1 MSAAGQCEWHLRW
14 PIGAGL
20 SATRAAGKMAEAA
33 AASVYEQ
40 LKELRCPLLDGVFLP
55 EPGAAL
61 GLLCAPSAQR
71 LELLAWLCARAN
83 PPLQEQFATLTESQM
98 EEKTQEMAKLGSDL
112 LLCRS
117 DELDLIEGEASAE
130 RQLRFMEQLL
140 DVIRYLDAIT
150 GTDTGDST
158 TSSREE
164 SLRGA
169 ARKNEEFLR
178 EVFSSPSLPALLAPT
193 LPPCTADIKPLL
205 LEELAPHMRSRLS
218 GRSSGKTLAELSRT
232 LEEANA
238 ALERLS
244 AESSSLQGDTEPL
257 APGTA
262 LQTLALAACDSHQLM
277 AAFRQVYETE
287 LREHCVRGP
296 APRLS
301 PCGPLAQHLHQ
312 ALTLCT
318 QELRA
323 LAQLSDTSEQV
334 VQTVE
339 RRRGEQG
346 TSPPVTLRKLPQSR
360 QRTQAS
366 GRGLGAA
373 AELM

>member
-1 MSAAGQCEWHLRW
+1 MTAAGQCEWQLRW

-20 SATRAAGKMAEAA
+20 SATRAAGKMAALA

-40 LKELRCPLLDGVFLP
+40 LKELRCPLLDGVFLA

-83 PPLQEQFATLTESQM
+83 PPLRERFATLTDSQT

-117 DELDLIEGEASAE
+117 EELDLIKGEASAE

-150 GTDTGDST
+150 GTDSGDST
-158 TSSREE
+158 TSREE

-169 ARKNEEFLR
+169 ARRNEEFLR
-178 EVFSSPSLPALLAPT
+178 EVFSSPSLPALLAPS

-205 LEELAPHMRSRLS
+205 LEEPAPHTRSRLS

-238 ALERLS
+238 TLERLS
-244 AESSSLQGDTEPL
+244 AEGSSLRGGAEPL
-257 APGTA
+257 DPGLA

-277 AAFRQVYETE
+277 GAFGQVYETE
-287 LREHCVRGP
+287 LREHCGRGP
-296 APRLS
+296 APQLS
-301 PCGPLAQHLHQ
+301 PCGPLAQQLHQ

-318 QELRA
+318 QGLQA

-334 VQTVE
+334 VQTAE
-339 RRRGEQG
+339 RRHGDEG
-346 TSPPVTLRKLPQSR
+346 TGPPATLPAKMEELRR
-360 QRTQAS
+360 RYQA
-366 GRGLGAA
+366 RLAA
-373 AELM
+373 AGGLPG

>member
-1 MSAAGQCEWHLRW
+1 
-14 PIGAGL
+14 
-20 SATRAAGKMAEAA
+20 
-33 AASVYEQ
+33 
-40 LKELRCPLLDGVFLP
+40 
-55 EPGAAL
+55 
-61 GLLCAPSAQR
+61 
-71 LELLAWLCARAN
+71 
-83 PPLQEQFATLTESQM
+83 M

-218 GRSSGKTLAELSRT
+218 GRSSGKTLAELSST

-244 AESSSLQGDTEPL
+244 AEVCLLGGSRDFWGNRTSGNRVRSLCTLELLPAGGHG
-257 APGTA
+257 APGPWHCPADPGAGSLRLTPADGGLQASVRDRAAGTLRPWPRPTA
-262 LQTLALAACDSHQLM
+262 QPLWSP
-277 AAFRQVYETE
+277 
-287 LREHCVRGP
+287 GP
-296 APRLS
+296 APA
-301 PCGPLAQHLHQ
+301 PGPHPLHPG
-312 ALTLCT
+312 AAGAGPA
-318 QELRA
+318 ERHLRA
-323 LAQLSDTSEQV
+323 GGADGGAETRRARHQPPSDTACEDGGAASALPGPPGRCRWAAGV
-334 VQTVE
+334 TPGLGWG
-339 RRRGEQG
+339 RGEG
-346 TSPPVTLRKLPQSR
+346 WGAPGPPSHK
-360 QRTQAS
+360 
-366 GRGLGAA
+366 GAA
-373 AELM
+373 VPLFLG

>member
-1 MSAAGQCEWHLRW
+1 MTAAGQCEWQLRW

-20 SATRAAGKMAEAA
+20 SATRAAGKMAALA

-40 LKELRCPLLDGVFLP
+40 LKELRCPLLDGVFLA

-71 LELLAWLCARAN
+71 LELLAWLCARYRTPPRPPSAPSWAGHVSLAPAVTLSPPGPQSD
-83 PPLQEQFATLTESQM
+83 PPLRERFATLTDSQT

-117 DELDLIEGEASAE
+117 DELDLIKGEASAE

-150 GTDTGDST
+150 GTDSGDST

-169 ARKNEEFLR
+169 ARRNEEFLR
-178 EVFSSPSLPALLAPT
+178 EVFSSPSLPALLAPS

-205 LEELAPHMRSRLS
+205 LEEPAPHTRSRLS

-238 ALERLS
+238 TLERLS
-244 AESSSLQGDTEPL
+244 AEGLQ
-257 APGTA
+257 
-262 LQTLALAACDSHQLM
+262 
-277 AAFRQVYETE
+277 
-287 LREHCVRGP
+287 
-296 APRLS
+296 
-301 PCGPLAQHLHQ
+301 
-312 ALTLCT
+312 
-318 QELRA
+318 A

-334 VQTVE
+334 VQTAE
-339 RRRGEQG
+339 RRHGDEG
-346 TSPPVTLRKLPQSR
+346 TGPPATLPAKMEELRR
-360 QRTQAS
+360 RYQA
-366 GRGLGAA
+366 RLAA
-373 AELM
+373 AGGLPG

>member
-1 MSAAGQCEWHLRW
+1 MAAL
-14 PIGAGL
+14 
-20 SATRAAGKMAEAA
+20 A

-83 PPLQEQFATLTESQM
+83 PPLREQFATLTDSQT

-117 DELDLIEGEASAE
+117 DELDLIKGEASAE

-150 GTDTGDST
+150 GTDSGDST
-158 TSSREE
+158 TSSRAE

-169 ARKNEEFLR
+169 ARRNEEFLC
-178 EVFSSPSLPALLAPT
+178 EVFSSPSLSALLAPT

-205 LEELAPHMRSRLS
+205 LEEPAPPTRSRLS

-238 ALERLS
+238 SLERLS
-244 AESSSLQGDTEPL
+244 AESSALRGGAEPL
-257 APGTA
+257 APGLA

-277 AAFRQVYETE
+277 GAFGQVYETE
-287 LREHCVRGP
+287 LREHCGRGP
-296 APRLS
+296 APQLS
-301 PCGPLAQHLHQ
+301 PCGPLAQQLHQ

-318 QELRA
+318 QGLQA
-323 LAQLSDTSEQV
+323 VAQLSDTSEQA
-334 VQTVE
+334 VQTAE
-339 RRRGEQG
+339 RRHG
-346 TSPPVTLRKLPQSR
+346 PPATLPAKMEELRR
-360 QRTQAS
+360 RYQA
-366 GRGLGAA
+366 RLAA
-373 AELM
+373 AGGLPG